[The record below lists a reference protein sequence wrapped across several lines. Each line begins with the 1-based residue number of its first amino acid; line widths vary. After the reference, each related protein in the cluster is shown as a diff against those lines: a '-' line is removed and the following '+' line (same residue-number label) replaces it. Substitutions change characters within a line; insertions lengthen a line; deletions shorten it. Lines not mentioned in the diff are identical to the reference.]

1 MVLDGTA
8 TETAVQPPG
17 SVAGSVVKSSP
28 QAPFIIP
35 FSQPAAEP
43 QVTVESA
50 PAQERSS
57 KEIYA
62 ELAARYRELGKKQFE
77 GGLSSGE
84 LSEKQ
89 RLEEMAGFGLFAENL
104 SEEQLKA
111 KDAAYKSRIEAEAK
125 ELVSPQVSAER
136 YRFLGKKLIDY
147 GLMPD
152 ELAEYNRLKAYA
164 DQGKFE
170 LRQAA

>member
-1 MVLDGTA
+1 MVLDGIA

-17 SVAGSVVKSSP
+17 SVAGSVVQSSH
-28 QAPFIIP
+28 QAPPIIP

-43 QVTVESA
+43 QVAAESA
-50 PAQERSS
+50 PAPERSL
-57 KEIYA
+57 KDIYTGYT
-62 ELAARYRELGKKQFE
+62 ARYRELGKKQFE

-89 RLEEMAGFGLFAENL
+89 RLEEMASFGLFEQGL
-104 SEEQLKA
+104 SNDQLTA
-111 KDAAYKSRIEAEAK
+111 KDAAYKARIEAEAK
-125 ELVSPQVSAER
+125 ELVNPQVSAER
-136 YRFLGKKLIDY
+136 YRLLGKKLIDS